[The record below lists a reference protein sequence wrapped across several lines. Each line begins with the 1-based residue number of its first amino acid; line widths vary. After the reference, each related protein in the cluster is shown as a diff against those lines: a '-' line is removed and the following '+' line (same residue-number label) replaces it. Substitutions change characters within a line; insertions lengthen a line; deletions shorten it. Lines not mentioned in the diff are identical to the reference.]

1 MRNEIRISVLV
12 AALLASAAVVADPTS
27 DKLTQI
33 EAETMLLKARERQL
47 EVQANILAR
56 QNEIAAKQ
64 NVSSA
69 LAQNAVAGDPVI
81 LAVEGIGKKLF
92 ATLQLSDG
100 NIIDVQEGDLI
111 SNGMRV
117 VSISSSTVIVQK
129 GRQRVRLA
137 RQSIRRA
144 AFNPNYPSPGV
155 VVPLPPAAPRGVA
168 R

>member
-1 MRNEIRISVLV
+1 MRNEAKISVLV
-12 AALLASAAVVADPTS
+12 AALFVSGAVVADPTS

-47 EVQANILAR
+47 EVQANILTR

-64 NVSSA
+64 NVGSA
-69 LAQNAVAGDPVI
+69 LAQNAVVGDPVI
-81 LAVEGIGKKLF
+81 LAIEGIGKNLF

-100 NIIDVQEGDLI
+100 NILDVQEGELL

-117 VSISSSTVIVQK
+117 VSISPNTVIVQK
-129 GRQRVRLA
+129 DRKRVRLA
-137 RQSIRRA
+137 REAARQV
-144 AFNPNYPSPGV
+144 AFNPNYPAPGV
-155 VVPLPPAAPRGVA
+155 VAPLPPVAPRGVA